1 MPVLFE
7 VNMLVNTASGGT
19 WTFEQYKDWLAAAN
33 FAAEPWKDWAAG
45 S

>member
-1 MPVLFE
+1 
-7 VNMLVNTASGGT
+7 MLVNTAFGGILI
-19 WTFEQYKDWLAAAN
+19 FEQYKDWLAAAN